1 MQGEEETHMQGIYA
15 QDRTMLMYSKAQSVS
30 WKKRYAVRTGLNSER
45 ASEEEQGEDDDS
57 DIVLEYDVYCENRD
71 TFIGIIGIVIPVKG
85 VSCNSKQ
92 LSHSIF
98 IQGICVTVSVNEFF
112 QDTKICFWSLQSRRV
127 FSSC

>member
-1 MQGEEETHMQGIYA
+1 
-15 QDRTMLMYSKAQSVS
+15 MLMYSKAQSVS

-45 ASEEEQGEDDDS
+45 ASEEEQKETMIVTLIRGRAERDDDS
-57 DIVLEYDVYCENRD
+57 DIVLEHDVYCKNRD
-71 TFIGIIGIVIPVKG
+71 TFIGIIRIVIPVKG